1 VPITTKVVSSNSL
14 HGEVC
19 SIQHYVITFVSN
31 LRQVCGFFRVL
42 RFPQPI
48 KLIAT
53 KVASNFKNQA
63 SFHSATKHDSH
74 AQFQIIWLE
83 LLKRRVWRYQ
93 SVNQKIQI
101 RKSKMNRQHNDQKKK
116 YKRTNN
122 DLQNIRIK
130 PKIE

>member
-1 VPITTKVVSSNSL
+1 MAFNYMWCPLYRWLLDLHLPVQSVPITTKVVSSNSL

-31 LRQVCGFFRVL
+31 LRQVCGCFRVL

-53 KVASNFKNQA
+53 KVASNFKNQS

-83 LLKRRVWRYQ
+83 LLKIF
-93 SVNQKIQI
+93 SETTC
-101 RKSKMNRQHNDQKKK
+101 SKMSC
-116 YKRTNN
+116 
-122 DLQNIRIK
+122 NIAQRFPI
-130 PKIE
+130 